1 MITSIP
7 GAATRAVRTS
17 NSGTDRE
24 PVPVTPRM
32 PEEARAT
39 RPAGGLGQALKT
51 LVNVTIDCVR
61 GRYDR

>member
-17 NSGTDRE
+17 NSGSARE
-24 PVPVTPRM
+24 STHTLPRTA
-32 PEEARAT
+32 EEIRDP
-39 RPAGGLGQALKT
+39 RPPGGLGKALKT

>member
-17 NSGTDRE
+17 NSGTARDPSRAM
-24 PVPVTPRM
+24 PRTA
-32 PEEARAT
+32 EEARDP
-39 RPAGGLGQALKT
+39 RPPGGLGQALKT